1 MASIRRKSAAVALA
15 IVGVAGLTLASA
27 AQLNINS
34 ASLGAGTE
42 VVASCDADG
51 VDVGFDTTFASTT
64 YNATDV
70 NITNIDATCAGQDIA
85 IQLTDGGAAVG
96 GEIVATLAAAATFD
110 GTFSAALTTPYD
122 AELIDGVSIV
132 IHG

>member
-15 IVGVAGLTLASA
+15 VVGIAGLTLASA

-51 VDVGFDTTFASTT
+51 IDVGFETAFASTT

-70 NITNIDATCAGQDIA
+70 NLTNIDAACAGLDIS
-85 IQLTDGGAAVG
+85 IQLTDGGVAVG
-96 GEIVATLAAAATFD
+96 GEVNTTLAPTATFD
-110 GTFSAALTTPYD
+110 GTFTAALTTPYD

-132 IHG
+132 IYG

>member
-15 IVGVAGLTLASA
+15 VVGIAGLTLASA

-42 VVASCDADG
+42 VVASCDTDG
-51 VDVGFDTTFASTT
+51 VDVGFETAYGTVG

-70 NITNIDATCAGQDIA
+70 NVTDIAATCDGQDIA
-85 IQLTDGGAAVG
+85 ITLTDAGGVVEEVTGVVSGTSFTAA
-96 GEIVATLAAAATFD
+96 ITD
-110 GTFSAALTTPYD
+110 YD
-122 AELIDGVSIV
+122 AELITGVSIV